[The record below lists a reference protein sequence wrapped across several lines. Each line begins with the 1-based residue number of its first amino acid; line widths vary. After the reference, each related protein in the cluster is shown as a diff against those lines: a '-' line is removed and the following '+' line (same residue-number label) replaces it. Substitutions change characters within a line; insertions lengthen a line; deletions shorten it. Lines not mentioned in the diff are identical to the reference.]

1 MRRVTHPVQGF
12 LAALG
17 AVAVLSIMD
26 AVMKHLVLAIGIV
39 AVSVWR
45 AVANLAI
52 SAGLYLPGR
61 RKWPNRKTLWIHV
74 ARSVVVTIM
83 AVLFFWG
90 IGRVP
95 LAQAIALTFIAPLIA
110 MVLAPLFLNER
121 LAGRSIAG
129 ALAALT
135 LHEKIGSRSIAG
147 SIVAFAGVLTI
158 VLGQVRAEVSH
169 DVLLGTG
176 AIIGSALCYAVNI
189 VLMRHQALAARPLE
203 ITFFQ
208 SLVVTILWLAVVPFL
223 GLPLWPEAHW
233 WLWIVIA
240 AVMSTTG
247 ALLFAFAYA
256 RAEASYLAVTE
267 YSAFLWASALGWLV
281 FHERVTGYTLA
292 GALLIVGG
300 CLLASRRIRTATAE
314 MEVAA

>member
-1 MRRVTHPVQGF
+1 VRRVTHPVQGF
-12 LAALG
+12 LAALA

-52 SAGLYLPGR
+52 SAGLYLPRR

-129 ALAALT
+129 ALAA
-135 LHEKIGSRSIAG
+135 
-147 SIVAFAGVLTI
+147 FAGVLVI
-158 VLGQVRAEVSH
+158 VIGQARAEVRP
-169 DVLLGTG
+169 DVLLGIA
-176 AIIGSALCYAVNI
+176 AILGSAVCYSGNI
-189 VLMRHQALAARPLE
+189 LMMRWQALAAKPLE
-203 ITFFQ
+203 INFFQ
-208 SLVVTILWLAVVPFL
+208 SVVVMLLWVAALPLV
-223 GLPLWPEAHW
+223 GLPEWPRGQTS
-233 WLWIVIA
+233 WIVVASIL
-240 AVMSTTG
+240 STAG
-247 ALLFAFAYA
+247 SLLFAWAYA
-256 RAEASYLAVTE
+256 RGEASYLAVTE

-281 FHERVTGYTLA
+281 FREHVTPATLA
-292 GALLIVGG
+292 GAVLIVGG
-300 CLLASRRIRTATAE
+300 CL
-314 MEVAA
+314 VAARRKVPVPPEIDVAA

>member
-1 MRRVTHPVQGF
+1 VRRVTHPVQGF
-12 LAALG
+12 LAALA

-129 ALAALT
+129 ALAA
-135 LHEKIGSRSIAG
+135 
-147 SIVAFAGVLTI
+147 FAGVLVI
-158 VLGQVRAEVSH
+158 VIGQARAEVRP
-169 DVLLGTG
+169 DVLLGIA
-176 AIIGSALCYAVNI
+176 AILGSAVCYSGNI
-189 VLMRHQALAARPLE
+189 LMMRWQALAAKPLE
-203 ITFFQ
+203 INFFQ
-208 SLVVTILWLAVVPFL
+208 SVVVMLLWVAALPLV
-223 GLPLWPEAHW
+223 GLPEWPRGQTS
-233 WLWIVIA
+233 WIVVASIL
-240 AVMSTTG
+240 STAG
-247 ALLFAFAYA
+247 SLLFAWAYA
-256 RAEASYLAVTE
+256 RGEASYLAVTE

-281 FHERVTGYTLA
+281 FREHVTPATLA
-292 GALLIVGG
+292 GAVLIVGG
-300 CLLASRRIRTATAE
+300 CL
-314 MEVAA
+314 VAARRKVPVPPEIDVAA